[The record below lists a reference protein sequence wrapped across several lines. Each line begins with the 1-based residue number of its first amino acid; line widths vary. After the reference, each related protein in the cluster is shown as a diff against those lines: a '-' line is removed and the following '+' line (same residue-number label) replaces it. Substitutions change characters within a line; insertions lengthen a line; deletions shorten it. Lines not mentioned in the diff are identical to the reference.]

1 MAGSLNKAL
10 LIGHLGAD
18 PEIRRTNSG
27 DPVVTFRLATSENW
41 RDKNSG
47 ERKERTEWHTCVVFN
62 ENLAK
67 IAEQYLK
74 KGSKV
79 YVEGQMATRKWEDQS
94 GQSRYSTEV
103 VLQKF
108 RGELQ
113 LLDKA
118 DRPSRE
124 PDDYGSQTGR
134 SERNPSQSNNSGQP
148 QHRDLDDEIPF

>member
-1 MAGSLNKAL
+1 MAGSLNKVL

-27 DPVVTFRLATSENW
+27 DPVVTFRLATSESW

-79 YVEGQMATRKWEDQS
+79 YVEGQMATRKWEDPD
-94 GQSRYSTEV
+94 GKARYSTEV

-134 SERNPSQSNNSGQP
+134 SERNQSTNSGQS